1 MADDDENE
9 EQYERGQKRLQIRF
23 VSFPGVR
30 LEGEGHAVRSGI
42 GGGGGLDRS
51 FTMEGAARTLAI
63 PKELDLVHEVDM
75 TNIDQSQGAVILVL
89 SVRQDIHIVL

>member
-1 MADDDENE
+1 MRVADDDQNE
-9 EQYERGQKRLQIRF
+9 EQFERGQKRLRF

-51 FTMEGAARTLAI
+51 FMMEGATGTLAI
-63 PKELDLVHEVDM
+63 PKELDL
-75 TNIDQSQGAVILVL
+75 TYAKW
-89 SVRQDIHIVL
+89 R